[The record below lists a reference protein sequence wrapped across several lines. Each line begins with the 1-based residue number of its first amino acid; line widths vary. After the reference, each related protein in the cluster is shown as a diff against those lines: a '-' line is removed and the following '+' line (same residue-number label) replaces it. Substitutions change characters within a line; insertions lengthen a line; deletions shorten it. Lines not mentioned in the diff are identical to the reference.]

1 MKKIIVAS
9 FIFVIAAF
17 GANGQ
22 VATGNGFTIERSVIA
37 GGGAE
42 SSSQVFS
49 VTGTKGQAST
59 GISSAAGFGTHAG
72 GFWTPE
78 QLQPTAA
85 SATVSG
91 GVLTVSGNGIRNARV
106 TLTGTDGSSRTVVTG
121 SFGFYRFLDVPG
133 GQTYVISVTTGRF
146 TFQIPAMAIT
156 ADSDLADVNFIAN
169 PL

>member
-1 MKKIIVAS
+1 MNKIIIFSLLLFITATAADGQIAS
-9 FIFVIAAF
+9 
-17 GANGQ
+17 
-22 VATGNGFTIERSVIA
+22 GNGFTIERAVVA

-42 SSSQVFS
+42 SSNQVFS
-49 VTGTKGQAST
+49 VTGTKGQTSA
-59 GISSAAGFGTHAG
+59 GNSSAAAFGTHAG

-85 SATVSG
+85 NVTISG
-91 GVLTVSGNGIRNARV
+91 GVLTANGHGIRNARV

-133 GQTYVISVTTGRF
+133 GQTYVISVMTGRF